1 MTVEASEH
9 GLFERFLGE
18 LAALDDFRQEYAQRY
33 DFQGLG
39 RDDQDVQR
47 LIEAMAF
54 YRART
59 RLRAERGLLEYKLH
73 TLEQLFPYLLSPMP
87 AMALL
92 YPVLASNMT
101 DSRDLPEHA
110 EVVVAAAAADAQTRP
125 RAFRT
130 LRAAPVYPL
139 RLVAGSVRLSRK
151 GATPPRGSAPTRG
164 GVLAAGGDARSGT
177 ALALE
182 DDRVPWTLTFDVAP
196 SPSGSPSKRF
206 FEDPSRSLRELSLY
220 VNPSGDVLSAVRLY
234 DALQQSCQRVTAR
247 FFADGSER
255 HQTSAA
261 RPRFGVVSA
270 AGSAYENPI
279 ESVRRAIHFPL
290 AQLCVR
296 VPLSGA
302 PSEWTRLSIEIELD
316 ARWPSS
322 LSVVEQSFLLNAVP
336 VENLVRRGAEPIEI
350 DGTALESRVQA
361 PENTQHLRVREV
373 IGVYASDPNVPGAR
387 QPVFPRSLLDEGYA
401 VTARGTGAAR
411 EVWLET
417 DAVLGVV
424 GAPGRLY
431 VDASWY
437 DPDPRLPLARD
448 SVVRAEAHDLGALT
462 WRLADPLERPSDSP
476 IMGDAALLDRLL
488 DLQGR
493 APRSARDL
501 TLLLQ
506 VLGVED
512 SGVFGRI
519 PRHIQSVSVGLVPDS
534 QSATGSM
541 RNYDLV
547 LSQLPSV
554 LLPAARLLFSLLPT
568 VLATWC
574 GDSAVR
580 VSLSFAEAVREPALT
595 FDWRA
600 ADAG

>member
-1 MTVEASEH
+1 MSVEGSEH
-9 GLFERFLGE
+9 NLFERFLGE
-18 LAALDDFRQEYAQRY
+18 LTALDDFRQEYAQRY
-33 DFQGLG
+33 EFQGLG

-92 YPVLASNMT
+92 YPILASNMT

-110 EVVVAAAAADAQTRP
+110 EVVVASAAPDAQTRP

-130 LRAAPVYPL
+130 LRAAAIYPL
-139 RLVAGSVRLSRK
+139 RLVTGSVRLTRR
-151 GATPPRGSAPTRG
+151 GAASARGGAPTR
-164 GVLAAGGDARSGT
+164 AGDLMGDARAGA
-177 ALALE
+177 ALAPE
-182 DDRVPWTLTFDVAP
+182 IERVPWTLTFDVAP
-196 SPSGSPSKRF
+196 SPTGSPSKRF
-206 FEDPSRSLRELSLY
+206 FEDPSRSLRELCLY
-220 VNPSGDVLSAVRLY
+220 VNPGGDVLTAVRLY

-261 RPRFGVVSA
+261 RPRFGAPSA
-270 AGSAYENPI
+270 ADAACENPI
-279 ESVRRAIHFPL
+279 EAVRRAIHFPL

-322 LSVVEQSFLLNAVP
+322 LSVADQSFLLNAVP

-350 DGTALESRVQA
+350 DGTALETRVQA

-373 IGVYASDPNVPGAR
+373 IGVYAADPNVPGAR
-387 QPVFPRSLLDEGYA
+387 EPIFPRSLLDEGYA
-401 VTARGTGAAR
+401 VTARGTGVAR

-437 DPDPRLPLARD
+437 DPDPRVPLARD
-448 SVVRAEAHDLGALT
+448 AVVRAEAHDLGALT

-476 IMGDAALLDRLL
+476 IMGDSALLDRLL
-488 DLQGR
+488 DLLGR

-506 VLGVED
+506 VLGVEE

-519 PRHIQSVSVGLVPDS
+519 PRHIQSVGAGLVPDS

-541 RNYDLV
+541 RNYDVV

-574 GDSAVR
+574 GDPAVR
-580 VSLSFAEAVREPALT
+580 VSLSFAEAVREAASS

-600 ADAG
+600 PDAG